1 MKDVIASYEA
11 LINLFER
18 VQFSLQRLHRYT
30 TIPLTPDMTLLLGKI
45 MAQVLSVLALST
57 KEMKDM
63 RISESTHSIFSS
75 MADYETER
83 LVKRIAGRT
92 DVEDALQRL
101 DLLTKE
107 ESLMTAAR
115 NLEVTHRVD
124 VNVMAT
130 QEATHRVE
138 EVIHDVDGNV
148 KETKEL
154 TRDVHDNVI
163 TIDDNVKVT
172 RHGVPNSFQ
181 VFIRFTNL
189 CLSVVEKAI
198 DEQQRSLHLVVL
210 SSLHIA
216 EAYSQ
221 GVSYG
226 RSFENGSPLRI
237 PPSIIT
243 PRATS
248 SMRERQCGSSRVTNS
263 TSGRRT
269 VRCCGSAAIV
279 CFFFLVSLS
288 LPLRSFPGFQ
298 RALER
303 VFFGMYRPNDSN
315 HIKLRVS

>member
-18 VQFSLQRLHRYT
+18 VQFFLQRLSRYT

-57 KEMKDM
+57 KEMKEM
-63 RISESTHSIFSS
+63 RFSGPIHSIFSLI
-75 MADYETER
+75 ADYETEKF
-83 LVKRIAGRT
+83 VKRIAGRT

-101 DLLTKE
+101 DVLTKE

-124 VNVMAT
+124 ANVMAT
-130 QEATHRVE
+130 QELTHHVDAKVTTIE
-138 EVIHDVDGNV
+138 EAIHDVDGDV

-154 TRDVHDNVI
+154 TRDVRDNVV

-172 RHGVPNSFQ
+172 RHGAPNFSTSSY
-181 VFIRFTNL
+181 I
-189 CLSVVEKAI
+189 
-198 DEQQRSLHLVVL
+198 SLTRACQLWKLQSMNNNVRCTLMV
-210 SSLHIA
+210 SLPMVIT

-221 GVSYG
+221 GSSYEG
-226 RSFENGSPLRI
+226 SFENGSPLRI
-237 PPSIIT
+237 PLSIII

-248 SMRERQCGSSRVTNS
+248 SMKERQRGLFRVINS

-269 VRCCGSAAIV
+269 VHCYGSVETV
-279 CFFFLVSLS
+279 CFSLLVNLS
-288 LPLRSFPGFQ
+288 LPLKFLPGFQ
-298 RALER
+298 RALGR
-303 VFFGMYRPNDSN
+303 VFFG
-315 HIKLRVS
+315 V